1 MLRRG
6 IGVLVASM
14 MVASCSGGSSGP
26 EFSRVDGEAIRVMV
40 DDYAA
45 AYNAKDVE
53 AIQVMFSGNISLMP
67 PNSSTVRGPESAG
80 GYYSNLFATG
90 ESEVELETADLAG
103 EGALAFAQ
111 GTFRTV
117 TLTPA
122 PADGDDDE
130 GESED
135 DGGPDEDEGEAEV
148 EMVESRDRGKWL
160 ISVRK
165 LGGVW
170 RIENLIWS
178 SDLPVAP

>member
-26 EFSRVDGEAIRVMV
+26 EFGRADGETIRAMV

-53 AIQVMFSGNISLMP
+53 AIQAMFSGNISLMP

-103 EGALAFAQ
+103 EGTLAFAQ

-130 GESED
+130 GEPED
-135 DGGPDEDEGEAEV
+135 DGEPDEDEGEAEV

-170 RIENLIWS
+170 RIENIIWS
-178 SDLPVAP
+178 SDLPVAL

>member
-1 MLRRG
+1 
-6 IGVLVASM
+6 
-14 MVASCSGGSSGP
+14 
-26 EFSRVDGEAIRVMV
+26 MV

-80 GYYSNLFATG
+80 GYYSTLFATG
-90 ESEVELETADLAG
+90 ESDVELETADLAG